1 MANDD
6 YNIIKP
12 VESLQNISGLTP
24 TKHREEKKKRQNLN
38 EQNEEQ
44 RRLADAEL
52 NEATEEEID
61 DEIDK
66 KDRNE
71 HSIDYSA

>member
-1 MANDD
+1 MANND

-12 VESLQNISGLTP
+12 VEGLQNIGGLTP

-44 RRLADAEL
+44 RKLAEDEL
-52 NEATEEEID
+52 NKSTKENISGEIAEE
-61 DEIDK
+61 
-66 KDRNE
+66 DRNE
-71 HSIDYSA
+71 RSVDYSA